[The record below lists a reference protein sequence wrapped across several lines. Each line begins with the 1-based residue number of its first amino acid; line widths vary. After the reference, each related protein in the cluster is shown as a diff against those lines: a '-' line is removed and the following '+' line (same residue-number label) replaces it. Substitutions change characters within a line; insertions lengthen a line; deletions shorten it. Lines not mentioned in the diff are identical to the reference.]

1 MEVPQTAVILAAGRG
16 KRLKELSAHRPKP
29 LVEINDT
36 SILSNLVQ
44 SIIAND
50 LKRVILVVGYKAE
63 AIIDHLKPFE
73 HSIGIEYVKNEAY
86 DTTNNIY
93 SLLLAQNYL
102 EEGFY
107 LFEADVYFEPKIMSA
122 LVRQPAENVMLID
135 RYTDRMDGTVVT
147 CDSDSRVTEV
157 YLKRDQGND
166 FDFSDKFKTVNFY
179 RIGANF
185 YRDFCQR
192 KLAEYVD
199 QDNVSSYYEA
209 IIKEGIAEGHA
220 FFGLQTNRNKWWEID
235 TREDL
240 QIAEKMF
247 HQVGNNG

>member
-1 MEVPQTAVILAAGRG
+1 MKAPQTAVILAAGRG
-16 KRLKELSAHRPKP
+16 KRLKELSANRPKP
-29 LVEINDT
+29 LVEINGT
-36 SILSNLVQ
+36 SILLNLVQ
-44 SIIAND
+44 SIVAND
-50 LKRVILVVGYKAE
+50 LKRVILVVGYEAQ

-73 HSIGIEYVKNEAY
+73 HSIEILYVRNDVY

-93 SLLLAQNYL
+93 SLWLARDYL

-107 LFEADVYFEPKIMSA
+107 LFEADIYFEPEIMSA
-122 LVRQPAENVMLID
+122 LVQQTAENVMLID
-135 RYTDRMDGTVVT
+135 RYSDRMNGTVVT
-147 CDSDSRVTEV
+147 CDSENRITKMF
-157 YLKRDQGND
+157 LKRDQTSG
-166 FDFSDKFKTVNFY
+166 FDFTNTYKTVNFY

-185 YRDFCQR
+185 YREFCRR
-192 KLAEYVD
+192 KLAEYID

-220 FFGLQTNRNKWWEID
+220 FFGLRTNRNKWWEID

-247 HQVGNNG
+247 HQMGGNG